1 MVRLEEVEDEAFT
14 SDQPGPIEE
23 EGDWESDSGKQ
34 PSPLPLSLPP
44 TSYTPPPAAVL

>member
-23 EGDWESDSGKQ
+23 EADWESDEGKDLYQ
-34 PSPLPLSLPP
+34 SLH
-44 TSYTPPPAAVL
+44 TSLDFLNIHTTS